1 MFRWVTQFTQR
12 SVRRAIGAVIGQTG
26 GNTQTKNFLT
36 TSGDPAMQIK
46 PPSATQAAATPQ
58 PARTAAAGKG
68 SDFSQMLKSAQAEA
82 PAATPATTAAAA
94 PAKG

>member
-1 MFRWVTQFTQR
+1 
-12 SVRRAIGAVIGQTG
+12 
-26 GNTQTKNFLT
+26 
-36 TSGDPAMQIK
+36 MQIK